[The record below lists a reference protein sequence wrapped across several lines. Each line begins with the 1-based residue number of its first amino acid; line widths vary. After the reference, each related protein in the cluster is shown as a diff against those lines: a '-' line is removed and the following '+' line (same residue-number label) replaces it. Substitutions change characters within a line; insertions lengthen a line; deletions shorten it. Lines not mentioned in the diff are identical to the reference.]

1 MLRLL
6 HLTDIH
12 FGAENPLAAAAA
24 ADYAHKEPFDLLVL
38 SGDVTQDGRPIE
50 FEAAARWYG
59 ALPGPKIVTP
69 GNHDIPQ
76 VHLARV
82 FDPFGRYEKRFGPA
96 GSAWFDGPGL
106 SVRAFNTARGM
117 QLRPNWSKGALAPG
131 QARAVAADLG
141 KAPPGTLRVA
151 VCHHPLVEVP
161 HGPMTGR
168 VIGGVAGARLLAEA
182 GVDLIL
188 SGHVHTPFAFPLPF
202 ADERTYSVGAATLS
216 LRERGTPAGF
226 NVIEVEPD
234 CIRVK
239 ALAWTGS
246 SFEAARTW
254 ALPRRT
260 AQNESAAGEPAAL
273 ASPRSPGATAPGP

>member
-6 HLTDIH
+6 HMTDIH
-12 FGAENPLAAAAA
+12 FGAENTLAAAAA
-24 ADYAHKEPFDLLVL
+24 ADYAQGAPFDLLVL

-50 FEAAARWYG
+50 FEAAARWYA

-69 GNHDIPQ
+69 GNHDMPQ
-76 VHLARV
+76 MHLARL

-106 SVRAFNTARGM
+106 AVRAFNTARGI
-117 QLRPNWSKGALAPG
+117 QFRPNWSKGALAPG
-131 QARAVAADLG
+131 QARAVTADL
-141 KAPPGTLRVA
+141 ARAEPGTLRVA

-168 VIGGVAGARLLAEA
+168 VIGGPAGARLLAEA

-188 SGHVHTPFAFPLPF
+188 SGHVHTPFAFALPF
-202 ADERTYSVGAATLS
+202 GDERTYSVGAATLS

-226 NVIEVEPD
+226 NVIEVEPE
-234 CIRVK
+234 CIQVK
-239 ALAWTGS
+239 AMAWTGS
-246 SFEAARTW
+246 HFEPWRTW
-254 ALPRRT
+254 ALERRQ
-260 AQNESAAGEPAAL
+260 ANDQRAKVAAV
-273 ASPRSPGATAPGP
+273 

>member
-12 FGAENPLAAAAA
+12 FGAENTLAAAAA
-24 ADYAHKEPFDLLVL
+24 ADYARAEPFDLLVL
-38 SGDVTQDGRPIE
+38 SGDLTQDGRPIE

-59 ALPGPKIVTP
+59 ALPGPKMVTP
-69 GNHDIPQ
+69 GNHDMPQ
-76 VHLARV
+76 VHPARL
-82 FDPFGRYEKRFGPA
+82 FDPFGRYERRFGPA

-106 SVRAFNTARGM
+106 AVRAFNTARGV

-131 QARAVAADLG
+131 QARAVAADLAE
-141 KAPPGTLRVA
+141 APAGALRVA

-161 HGPMTGR
+161 DGPMTGR
-168 VIGGVAGARLLAEA
+168 VIGGPAGARLMAEA
-182 GVDLIL
+182 GGDLIL

-202 ADERTYSVGAATLS
+202 ADGLTWSVGAATLS

-226 NVIEVEPD
+226 NVIEAGPQNVL
-234 CIRVK
+234 VK

-246 SFEAARTW
+246 RFETSRTW
-254 ALPRRT
+254 SLPRRQ
-260 AQNESAAGEPAAL
+260 AMAKSEKRNENRARAAA
-273 ASPRSPGATAPGP
+273 RR

>member
-12 FGAENPLAAAAA
+12 FGAENTLAAAAA
-24 ADYAHKEPFDLLVL
+24 ADYARQDRFDLLVL

-50 FEAAARWYG
+50 FEAAARWYA
-59 ALPGPKIVTP
+59 ALPGPKMVTP
-69 GNHDIPQ
+69 GNHDMPQ
-76 VHLARV
+76 VHPARL
-82 FDPFGRYEKRFGPA
+82 FDPFGRYERRFGPA

-106 SVRAFNTARGM
+106 AVRAFNTARGI
-117 QLRPNWSKGALAPG
+117 QFRPNWSKGALAPG
-131 QARAVAADLG
+131 QARAVAADLA
-141 KAPPGTLRVA
+141 KAPSGVLRVA

-168 VIGGVAGARLLAEA
+168 VIGGPAGAKQLAEA

-188 SGHVHTPFAFPLPF
+188 SGHVHTPFCFALPF

-226 NVIEVEPD
+226 NVIEAEAD
-234 CIRVK
+234 CIRVM
-239 ALAWTGS
+239 AMVWTGS
-246 SFEAARTW
+246 RFESSRTW
-254 ALPRRT
+254 AVDRRQSL
-260 AQNESAAGEPAAL
+260 AQGAQPAA
-273 ASPRSPGATAPGP
+273 RR

>member
-6 HLTDIH
+6 HLSDVH
-12 FGAENPLAAAAA
+12 FGAENTLAAAAA
-24 ADYAHKEPFDLLVL
+24 ADYARTEPFDLLVL
-38 SGDVTQDGRPIE
+38 SGDVTQDGRPIQ

-59 ALPGPKIVTP
+59 ALPGPKLVTP
-69 GNHDIPQ
+69 GNHDAPPAP
-76 VHLARV
+76 LARL

-96 GSAWFDGPGL
+96 GSAWFDAPGL
-106 SVRAFNTARGM
+106 AVRAFNTARGI
-117 QLRPNWSKGALAPG
+117 QLRLNWSKGALALS

-141 KAPPGTLRVA
+141 QAVPGTLRVA

-168 VIGGVAGARLLAEA
+168 VIGGQDGARLLAES

-202 ADERTYSVGAATLS
+202 GDGLTWSVGAATLS

-226 NVIEVEPD
+226 NVIEARPD
-234 CIRVK
+234 GVMVK
-239 ALAWTGS
+239 AMGWTGS
-246 SFEAARTW
+246 RFEASRTW
-254 ALPRRT
+254 SFDRRPT
-260 AQNESAAGEPAAL
+260 PSG
-273 ASPRSPGATAPGP
+273 SMATGP